1 MHKRITVLILLST
14 IVLVFLVSYSVIV
27 KANKPSVTPVDPYDD
42 ILSFYSTQ
50 MASTSISEEEKEAL
64 KNQVTFLEREL
75 AALRDH
81 IAALDKD
88 EG

>member
-1 MHKRITVLILLST
+1 MVLKSQ
-14 IVLVFLVSYSVIV
+14 
-27 KANKPSVTPVDPYDD
+27 A
-42 ILSFYSTQ
+42 
-50 MASTSISEEEKEAL
+50 A
-64 KNQVTFLEREL
+64 FLEREL

>member
-1 MHKRITVLILLST
+1 LTRWQRGAFNNPAIGWGGS
-14 IVLVFLVSYSVIV
+14 
-27 KANKPSVTPVDPYDD
+27 PYG
-42 ILSFYSTQ
+42 
-50 MASTSISEEEKEAL
+50 TSWTAKEEKEAL

>member
-1 MHKRITVLILLST
+1 VGA
-14 IVLVFLVSYSVIV
+14 YG
-27 KANKPSVTPVDPYDD
+27 PVW
-42 ILSFYSTQ
+42 T
-50 MASTSISEEEKEAL
+50 AKEEKEAL
-64 KNQVTFLEREL
+64 KGQMEFLEREL